1 MPRRNRA
8 LDRLIDRTTIAL
20 TNARTPDLQAVLEP
34 AGYGPTKLDEG
45 DALLAAL
52 ETAYSAQQGEVAGG
66 IGATATVHGSQ
77 SAAEATY
84 MRHLGFARV
93 AFEDDVERQEAL
105 GLTGRRER
113 ARDAWTTQALHFY
126 DNLTE
131 DDQTALAVYGIT
143 PQHLTDARAAVEA
156 VQSAASTQ
164 TDEKGQAQQ
173 STAARDE
180 AAAALRKWKHAF
192 DRVAT
197 LATEGHP
204 QLRERLGLRER

>member
-1 MPRRNRA
+1 MPRRNRS

-20 TNARTPDLQAVLEP
+20 TNARTPDLQAVLAP
-34 AGYGPTKLDEG
+34 VGYDPTKLDEG
-45 DALLAAL
+45 DALLATL
-52 ETAYSAQQGEVAGG
+52 EAAYSAQQGEYGGG

-93 AFEDDVERQEAL
+93 AFEDDPERQEAL

-126 DNLTE
+126 DNLTPDDITTLGTYGVAPE
-131 DDQTALAVYGIT
+131 DLTA
-143 PQHLTDARAAVEA
+143 ARDAVET
-156 VQSAASTQ
+156 VQAAASDQ
-164 TDEKGQAQQ
+164 TDEKGQAQEA
-173 STAARDE
+173 TAARD
-180 AAAALRKWKHAF
+180 ASAIALRKWMRAF
-192 DRVAT
+192 NRVAT

-204 QLRERLGLRER
+204 QLRERLGIRER